1 MKNIVALFT
10 GLVFSLGLSLSGMT
24 NPDRV
29 LGFLDIFGSWDS
41 ALAFV
46 LGGAVMV
53 TVVMFRFVLKRTT
66 PLLDKGF
73 YLPVTETIDVQL
85 VAGAVMFGI
94 GWGLYGY
101 CPGPALA
108 AISYLQPSN
117 GLFVVSLVVG
127 TLGARWWSARQHS
140 ANLLAV
146 GQN

>member
-1 MKNIVALFT
+1 MKNVVALFT

-29 LGFLDIFGSWDS
+29 LGFLDIFGSWDP

-66 PLLDKGF
+66 PLLEKEF
-73 YLPVTETIDVQL
+73 YLPVAEAIDVRL
-85 VAGAVMFGI
+85 IAGAVIFGL

-117 GLFVVSLVVG
+117 SLFVVSLVVG

-140 ANLLAV
+140 ASLLTV
-146 GQN
+146 GQD